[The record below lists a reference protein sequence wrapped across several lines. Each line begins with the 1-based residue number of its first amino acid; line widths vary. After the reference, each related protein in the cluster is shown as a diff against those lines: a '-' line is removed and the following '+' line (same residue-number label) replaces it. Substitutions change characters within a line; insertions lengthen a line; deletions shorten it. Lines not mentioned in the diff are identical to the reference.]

1 MVVKQ
6 VKDLVNAATNEA
18 IGKEVIQTDDLTDV
32 VDGGKQIEAAGDV
45 GIDNY
50 VKSLANQ
57 VGRMK
62 FVIREYKGMIP
73 NILREGWEYGSILEK
88 ITMNSIPEATES
100 ESWQLENGASYDPNI
115 FYKPDVSAKF
125 FNSKTTYQI
134 PMSFTRMQV
143 KESFQSADQL
153 NAFVSM
159 IQNGVQKSISIKSEQ
174 LVLRAIDN
182 AIALTIHGGDSPRV
196 VKLVTDYNALHGTQ
210 LTKEQAKYDP
220 DFKRYEA
227 ITIGL
232 YKDRLRSLSTLF
244 NAGGMDRFTPAE
256 DLHIIYLS
264 EFVRTMG
271 GYLYSGTGQFNNEN
285 IRLPEG
291 DIVNFWQGSG
301 KNFAFEDTSSINIK
315 DTAGDTVQKNGI
327 VAIMFDHEAVA
338 ACNTDRR
345 VTSHFNEAAEFYTNR
360 YFCDEEYIN
369 DLNENFI
376 VFIEE

>member
-1 MVVKQ
+1 MQVSQ
-6 VKDLVNAATNEA
+6 VKDLVNTATNEA
-18 IGKEVIQTDDLTDV
+18 IGKEVIQTDDLSDV
-32 VDGGKQIEAAGDV
+32 VDAGKQLAEAGDI
-45 GIDNY
+45 GLDNY

-57 VGRMK
+57 VGYMK
-62 FVIREYKGMIP
+62 FVDRVYKGVAP
-73 NILREGWEYGSILEK
+73 SILRQGWEYGSILEK
-88 ITMNSIPEATES
+88 ITMNSIPQAMDS

-143 KESFQSADQL
+143 KESFQNAEQL

-159 IQNGVQKSISIKSEQ
+159 LQNAVQKSISVKSEQ
-174 LVLRAIDN
+174 LVLRALDN
-182 AIALTIHGGDSPRV
+182 AIALTLDGGESPRV
-196 VKLVTDYNALHGTQ
+196 VKLLTDYNTLHGTQ

-244 NAGGMDRFTPAE
+244 NAGGMDRFTPEE
-256 DLHIIYLS
+256 DLHIVYLS
-264 EFVRTMG
+264 EFMRTLG
-271 GYLYSGTGQFNNEN
+271 GYLYDATGQFKNEN
-285 IRLPEG
+285 IVLPEG
-291 DIVNFWQGSG
+291 ETVNFWQGSG
-301 KNFAFEDTSSINIK
+301 KNFAFEDTSSINVK
-315 DTAGDTVQKNGI
+315 DSSNNTVQKNGI
-327 VAIMFDHEAVA
+327 VAVMFDHEAVA

-345 VTSHFNEAAEFYTNR
+345 VTSKFNEAAEFYTNR
-360 YFCDEEYIN
+360 YFCDESYIN
-369 DLNENFI
+369 DMNENFV